1 MHQTILRPKAHISS
15 NTSSKFSLGASQ
27 NKTNSSEIDNTSVNT
42 TYEESDV
49 NSNVKSSN
57 QGSRKHFIKSLESK
71 KESHGLSV
79 GTPFNVAST
88 ENTKTKPKKGLLDP
102 LGMGLNDFSDPTDGL
117 NDPSDLT
124 DGLNDPSDNSK
135 GLTNTTE
142 GMNNPVETTLG
153 LDDPADSSTVLND
166 ISEPLD
172 TEESEESQNQL
183 EILYTKN
190 NER

>member
-15 NTSSKFSLGASQ
+15 NTSSNFSLGASQ
-27 NKTNSSEIDNTSVNT
+27 NKTNSSEIDNLSVNT
-42 TYEESDV
+42 TDEESDV
-49 NSNVKSSN
+49 NSNVESSN
-57 QGSRKHFIKSLESK
+57 QGSKKHFIISLESK

-79 GTPFNVAST
+79 GTQFNVAST
-88 ENTKTKPKKGLLDP
+88 ENTKTKPRKGLLDP

-117 NDPSDLT
+117 NDPSD
-124 DGLNDPSDNSK
+124 NSK
-135 GLTNTTE
+135 GLNNTTE
-142 GMNNPVETTLG
+142 EMNNPAETTLG
-153 LDDPADSSTVLND
+153 LEDPAESSTVLND
-166 ISEPLD
+166 ISETLD

>member
-1 MHQTILRPKAHISS
+1 VHQTILRPKAHISS

-27 NKTNSSEIDNTSVNT
+27 NKTNSSEIDDLSVNT
-42 TYEESDV
+42 TDEESDV

-57 QGSRKHFIKSLESK
+57 QGSRKHFIKSLESN
-71 KESHGLSV
+71 GLSV

-88 ENTKTKPKKGLLDP
+88 ENTKTKPRKGLLLLDP

>member
-15 NTSSKFSLGASQ
+15 NTSSNFSLGASQ

-57 QGSRKHFIKSLESK
+57 QGSRKHFIKSLESN
-71 KESHGLSV
+71 GLSV
-79 GTPFNVAST
+79 GTQFNVAST
-88 ENTKTKPKKGLLDP
+88 ENTKTKPRKGLLDP

-117 NDPSDLT
+117 YDPSDLT

>member
-15 NTSSKFSLGASQ
+15 NTSSNFSLGASQ

-117 NDPSDLT
+117 NDPSD
-124 DGLNDPSDNSK
+124 NSK
-135 GLTNTTE
+135 GLNNTTE
-142 GMNNPVETTLG
+142 EMNNPAETTLG